1 MRSALAAVIGAATV
15 LIALT
20 TGAARTGTPSDG
32 TPPAGGP
39 YTSHV
44 VGPDS
49 AGGAGAGA
57 APVRNPS
64 PLG

>member
-1 MRSALAAVIGAATV
+1 MRTTLAAVIGAATV
-15 LIALT
+15 FIALT
-20 TGAARTGTPSDG
+20 TGAAHTGTPSDG
-32 TPPAGGP
+32 TPLAGGP

-49 AGGAGAGA
+49 TGGADAGA